1 MEFIKTLISNKR
13 LVIQLG
19 KNDFKNK
26 FANTS
31 LGALWGF
38 LAPFVFMMTYV
49 IVFQYILKTGSA
61 GNDPYVVWFLPG
73 MSMWMFLNDS
83 ITNASN
89 SIRNYSYLVKKVV
102 FPIDIIPV
110 ISLASSSII
119 SIFLFFVSVVVCT
132 VFGYAPNI
140 FMLVYMIF
148 AACCF
153 IIGFTRL
160 TSAVTTLVPDFAQLL
175 TIFMQLFFW
184 FTPIIWNLFMVD
196 KLAGGLVSK
205 IVRCMPF
212 TYLVTGFR
220 HVFVEGNIV
229 TEFNGIYTLVFWVLT
244 IFIFIWGNAVFKR
257 SKKDFADVL

>member
-1 MEFIKTLISNKR
+1 MEFIKTLINNKR
-13 LVIQLG
+13 LVFQLG
-19 KNDFKNK
+19 KNDFRNK

-31 LGALWGF
+31 LGAIWGF

-73 MSMWMFLNDS
+73 MSMWMFINDS

-119 SIFLFFVSVVVCT
+119 SLFLFLISVLVCT
-132 VFGYAPNI
+132 IYGYFANVL
-140 FMLVYMIF
+140 MLVYMIF
-148 AACCF
+148 SACCF
-153 IIGFTRL
+153 IIAFTRL
-160 TSAVTTLVPDFAQLL
+160 TSAVTTLVPDFSQLM

-184 FTPIIWNLFMVD
+184 FTPIIWNLSMVD
-196 KLAGGLVSK
+196 KLAGGLVAT
-205 IVRCMPF
+205 IARCMPF

-220 HVFVEGNIV
+220 EVFISGNIV
-229 TEFNGIYTLVFWVLT
+229 TEHHGIYTIIFWAITLL
-244 IFIFIWGNAVFKR
+244 FFFWGNSVFKR